1 MVPSGPNTYVVAGT
15 TRLSLGSA
23 AGATDRAVP
32 VGTAVGGIVSV
43 TAPLRTAET
52 VGALAPAGGVLIGTR
67 TESVVR
73 PTTPSTDALI
83 VTGPD
88 ATPTTAPA
96 ATVATEGSE
105 LLQVVVRPL
114 TVDPVVLTAVAV
126 SVTLPPT
133 KSAPSA
139 GVPPTVTEPTTTG
152 ATGAVGASLPPPEQ
166 LIISAIPSAANNN
179 RRNDRRVAEG
189 TVAPQWNTWQ

>member
-1 MVPSGPNTYVVAGT
+1 M
-15 TRLSLGSA
+15 
-23 AGATDRAVP
+23 
-32 VGTAVGGIVSV
+32 
-43 TAPLRTAET
+43 
-52 VGALAPAGGVLIGTR
+52 
-67 TESVVR
+67 R

-105 LLQVVVRPL
+105 LLHVVVRPL

-133 KSAPSA
+133 RSAPSA

-152 ATGAVGASLPPPEQ
+152 ATGAVGAVGASLPPPEQ
-166 LIISAIPSAANNN
+166 LMISAIPSAANNN

-189 TVAPQWNTWQ
+189 TVTPQWNTWQ